1 MRCDYV
7 LVSFDFIFP
16 SNNVCSLLS
25 SVYSANDIM
34 SVQLSKK
41 KKIYH
46 CSLQRVHQPSKQ
58 LTDVNKK

>member
-41 KKIYH
+41 KKKSITVH
-46 CSLQRVHQPSKQ
+46 CNACTNHPNS
-58 LTDVNKK
+58 

>member
-41 KKIYH
+41 KKNL
-46 CSLQRVHQPSKQ
+46 SLFTATRAPTIQ
-58 LTDVNKK
+58 TVN